1 MVDLGSPLSMATP
14 RYEVRKTDPLA
25 AGELGRALGLSPSIA
40 QVLLHRGITT
50 VEAARDFID
59 PKLAG
64 LTDPKPMRDRDVAA
78 DRLARA
84 IRANERIAIFGDYD
98 VDGTTATTILAGIL
112 ERLGADVIAMA
123 AHRFE
128 GGYGFSDP
136 ALAKV
141 KETGARVLVT
151 CDCGSADHPRIG
163 AAMRAGIDVIVVD
176 HHLVP
181 KETLPAMAFLNPHRG
196 DCSFAYKGM
205 ASAGLAFSLG
215 AAVRSI
221 VMPKLDPRDFLDL
234 VALGTV
240 ADVAPLDGDNRRMV
254 RAGLGRLAGGDARPG
269 VLALREMAKANG
281 AIGGTDI
288 SFRLAP
294 RLNAAG
300 RLADAA
306 LTLALLRAKTID
318 EARVF
323 AARVEA
329 INGDRRAIQEQN
341 TEEAAL
347 AVREIYLSNG
357 TTEVEG
363 GIVVASTEWHRGVV
377 GIVAARLTELFEAPA
392 IVIALEG
399 GSATTG
405 HGHGSGRTI
414 GGFPL
419 HDAVKASDA
428 SLLGYGGHQA
438 ALGVRID
445 ASQIETFRADF
456 DRACRELR
464 RETYGPRVRHVD
476 VMLDGARY
484 PLPKASD
491 LAVLE
496 PVGAGNPEPRFLA
509 EGVKV
514 EEASSVGTGHLKLS
528 LRVGKDRVSAFG
540 YGMGEHVER
549 IGETANIVGTLRPDT
564 WRGNDAVEL
573 KIDAL
578 I

>member
-1 MVDLGSPLSMATP
+1 MAAP
-14 RYEVRKTDPLA
+14 RYELRPTDPLA

-40 QVLLHRGITT
+40 QVLLHRGITS
-50 VEAARDFID
+50 VEAAREFID

-64 LTDPKPMRDRDVAA
+64 LTDPRPMRDRDVAA

-84 IRANERIAIFGDYD
+84 IRAGERIAVFGDYD
-98 VDGTTATTILAGIL
+98 VDGTTATTILCGIL
-112 ERLGADVIAMA
+112 ERLGADVVAMA

-151 CDCGSADHPRIG
+151 CDCGSADHPRVE
-163 AAMRAGIDVIVVD
+163 AAMRSGIDVIVVD

-181 KETLPAMAFLNPHRG
+181 KETLPALAFLNPHRG
-196 DCSFAYKGM
+196 DCAFAYKGM

-215 AAVRSI
+215 AAVRQI
-221 VMPKLDPRDFLDL
+221 VMPKLDPREFLDL

-240 ADVAPLDGDNRRMV
+240 ADVAPLDGDNRRLV
-254 RAGLGRLAGGDARPG
+254 RAGLGKLAGGDARPG
-269 VLALREMAKANG
+269 VVALREMAKANG

-306 LTLALLRAKTID
+306 LTLSLLRARTID
-318 EARVF
+318 EARVL
-323 AARVEA
+323 AARVEE
-329 INGDRRAIQEQN
+329 INGDRKAIQEQN
-341 TEEAAL
+341 TEEAAQ
-347 AVREIYLSNG
+347 AVRDIYLHGGSG
-357 TTEVEG
+357 TEIEG
-363 GIVVASTEWHRGVV
+363 GIVVASSEWHRGVV

-392 IVIALEG
+392 IVITLEG
-399 GSATTG
+399 G
-405 HGHGSGRTI
+405 HGHGSGRTV

-419 HDAVKASDA
+419 FDAVKASSG
-428 SLLGYGGHQA
+428 SLMGFGGHQA
-438 ALGVRID
+438 ALGVRIE

-464 RETYGPRVRHVD
+464 KDAYGPRVRHVD
-476 VMLDGARY
+476 VMLDGGAF

-491 LAVLE
+491 LAALE

-509 EGVKV
+509 QAAKIEDM
-514 EEASSVGTGHLKLS
+514 SSVGTGHLKLS
-528 LRVGKDRVSAFG
+528 LRLGRERVHAFG
-540 YGMGEHVER
+540 YGMGAEVER
-549 IGETANIVGTLRPDT
+549 LGDTANVVGTLRPDT
-564 WRGNDAVEL
+564 WRGGDAVEL

>member
-1 MVDLGSPLSMATP
+1 MAAP
-14 RYEVRKTDPLA
+14 RYELRPSDPLA
-25 AGELGRALGLSPSIA
+25 SGELGRALGLSPSIA
-40 QVLLHRGITT
+40 QVLLHRGITSL
-50 VEAARDFID
+50 EAAREFID

-64 LTDPKPMRDRDVAA
+64 LTDPRPMRDRDVAA

-84 IRANERIAIFGDYD
+84 IRAGERIAVFGDYD
-98 VDGTTATTILAGIL
+98 VDGTTATTILCGIL
-112 ERLGADVIAMA
+112 ERLGADVVAMA
-123 AHRFE
+123 ANRFE

-136 ALAKV
+136 GLTKV
-141 KETGARVLVT
+141 RETGARVLVT
-151 CDCGSADHPRIG
+151 CDCGSADHPRIE
-163 AAMRAGIDVIVVD
+163 AAMRSGIDVIVVD

-181 KETLPAMAFLNPHRG
+181 KETLPALAFLNPHRG
-196 DCSFAYKGM
+196 DCGFAYKGM

-215 AAVRSI
+215 AAVRQM
-221 VMPKLDPRDFLDL
+221 VMPKLDPREFLDL

-240 ADVAPLDGDNRRMV
+240 ADVAPLDGDNRRLV
-254 RAGLGRLAGGDARPG
+254 RAGLSKLAGGDARPG
-269 VLALREMAKANG
+269 VVALREMAKANG

-306 LTLALLRAKTID
+306 LTLSLLRARTID
-318 EARVF
+318 EARVL
-323 AARVEA
+323 AARVEE
-329 INGDRRAIQEQN
+329 INGDRKAIQEQN
-341 TEEAAL
+341 TEEAAQ
-347 AVREIYLSNG
+347 AVRDIYLQGGSG
-357 TTEVEG
+357 TEIEG
-363 GIVVASTEWHRGVV
+363 GIVVASSEWHRGVV

-399 GSATTG
+399 G
-405 HGHGSGRTI
+405 HGHGSGRTV

-419 HDAVKASDA
+419 FDAVKASSG
-428 SLLGYGGHQA
+428 SLMGFGGHQA
-438 ALGVRID
+438 ALGVRIE

-464 RETYGPRVRHVD
+464 KDAYGPRVRHVD
-476 VMLDGARY
+476 VMLDGGQF

-491 LAVLE
+491 LAALE

-509 EGVKV
+509 QAAKIEDM
-514 EEASSVGTGHLKLS
+514 SSVGTGHLKLS
-528 LRVGKDRVSAFG
+528 LRLGRERVHAFG
-540 YGMGEHVER
+540 YGMGAEVER
-549 IGETANIVGTLRPDT
+549 LGDTVNVVGTLRPDT
-564 WRGNDAVEL
+564 WRGGDAVEL